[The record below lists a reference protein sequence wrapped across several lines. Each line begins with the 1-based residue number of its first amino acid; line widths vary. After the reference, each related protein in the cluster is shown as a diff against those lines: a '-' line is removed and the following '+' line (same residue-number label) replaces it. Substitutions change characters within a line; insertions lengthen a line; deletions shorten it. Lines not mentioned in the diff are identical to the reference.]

1 MYYKLENNL
10 KFQVDFKLQAATW
23 NHIEMSSWF
32 QNDACMH
39 VLVLILLICACV
51 CMATHKVMNVCSMA
65 ETKLYHNTNVNL
77 KPTWNFKLISNWHQ
91 CEITVCEFICIENIK
106 ITLNIHCFA
115 NLKTPW
121 NFKLISSCSL
131 QLEITLNFQVD
142 FKIVYA
148 CIFMQCSIK
157 MYMYTHDYIH
167 IYEWIFNSTIK
178 KLTI

>member
-1 MYYKLENNL
+1 MFLTTQVEIRL
-10 KFQVDFKLQAATW
+10 KFQPDFKLKSGW
-23 NHIEMSSWF
+23 NFNLISS
-32 QNDACMH
+32 C
-39 VLVLILLICACV
+39 
-51 CMATHKVMNVCSMA
+51 
-65 ETKLYHNTNVNL
+65 NL
-77 KPTWNFKLISNWHQ
+77 KSTWNFKLISNWHQ

-106 ITLNIHCFA
+106 ITLNTHCFA

>member
-1 MYYKLENNL
+1 
-10 KFQVDFKLQAATW
+10 
-23 NHIEMSSWF
+23 
-32 QNDACMH
+32 MH
-39 VLVLILLICACV
+39 VYAWQ
-51 CMATHKVMNVCSMA
+51 H
-65 ETKLYHNTNVNL
+65 TKLWMIVPWQKQNMYHNTNVNL
-77 KPTWNFKLISNWHQ
+77 KSGWNFNLISSCNLKSTWNFKLISNWHQ